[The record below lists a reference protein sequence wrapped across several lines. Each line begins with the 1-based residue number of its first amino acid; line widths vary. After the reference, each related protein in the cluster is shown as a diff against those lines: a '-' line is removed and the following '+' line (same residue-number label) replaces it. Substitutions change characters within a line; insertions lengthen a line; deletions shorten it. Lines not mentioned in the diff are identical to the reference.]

1 MSPEHYYCRDS
12 SSACF
17 LEGSA
22 ILPDAKTKETKKIT
36 TRVSTVSIITNTVLT
51 LLKLLVGLL
60 SKSSALVADAVHS
73 ASDVF
78 GSLIVLLGVNI
89 STKKADNSH
98 PYGHEKFEAIAS
110 IILGNILLVVGI
122 LIGISGVRSILH
134 QESIA
139 VPGRAALIAAAVS
152 IVVKEILYQYTIRAA
167 KKINSVSLKAEAWHH
182 RSDALSSIGS
192 FAGIL
197 GARLGVPILDPIASL
212 VICLFIVRVSISIFK
227 QSIDNLVDKSCG
239 KEETEAIR
247 ATILSIPGV
256 LGIDDIKTRLFGN
269 RIYVDIEIS
278 ADGAQSLRD
287 AHHIAENVHH
297 AIEDT
302 FPDVKHC
309 TVHVNPA

>member
-1 MSPEHYYCRDS
+1 M
-12 SSACF
+12 
-17 LEGSA
+17 
-22 ILPDAKTKETKKIT
+22 ETKKVT
-36 TRVSTVSIITNTVLT
+36 TRVSTVSIVSNTALS

-60 SKSSALVADAVHS
+60 YHSAALVADAVHS

-78 GSLIVLLGVNI
+78 GSLIVLLGVRI
-89 STKKADNSH
+89 STKKADPNH

-122 LIGISGVRSILH
+122 LIGVSGVRSILH
-134 QESIA
+134 SETLTI
-139 VPGRAALIAAAVS
+139 PGRAALIAAAVS
-152 IVVKEILYQYTIRAA
+152 IVVKEVLYQYTIRAA
-167 KKINSVSLKAEAWHH
+167 RKINSVSLRAEAWHH

-192 FAGIL
+192 FIGIL

-212 VICLFIVRVSISIFK
+212 VICVFIVHVSVSIFR

-239 KEETEAIR
+239 PNETEEMV
-247 ATILSIPGV
+247 ATIVSVPGV

-278 ADGAQSLRD
+278 ADGSQSLRD
-287 AHHIAENVHH
+287 AHRIAENVHH
-297 AIEDT
+297 AIEST
-302 FPDVKHC
+302 YPDVKHC

>member
-1 MSPEHYYCRDS
+1 M
-12 SSACF
+12 
-17 LEGSA
+17 EGSE
-22 ILPDAKTKETKKIT
+22 ILPDEKTMETKKVT
-36 TRVSTVSIITNTVLT
+36 TRVSTVSIVSNTALS

-60 SKSSALVADAVHS
+60 YHSAALVADAVHS

-78 GSLIVLLGVNI
+78 GSLIVLLGVRI
-89 STKKADNSH
+89 STKKADPNH

-122 LIGISGVRSILH
+122 LIGVSGVRSILH
-134 QESIA
+134 SETLTI
-139 VPGRAALIAAAVS
+139 PGRAALIAAAVS
-152 IVVKEILYQYTIRAA
+152 IVVKEVLYQYTIRAA
-167 KKINSVSLKAEAWHH
+167 RKINSVSLRAEAWHH

-192 FAGIL
+192 FIGIL

-212 VICLFIVRVSISIFK
+212 VICVFIVHVSVSIFR

-239 KEETEAIR
+239 PKETEEMV
-247 ATILSIPGV
+247 ATIVSVPGV

-278 ADGAQSLRD
+278 ADGSQSLRD
-287 AHHIAENVHH
+287 AHRIAENVHH
-297 AIEDT
+297 AIEST
-302 FPDVKHC
+302 YPDVKHC

>member
-1 MSPEHYYCRDS
+1 M
-12 SSACF
+12 
-17 LEGSA
+17 EGSE
-22 ILPDAKTKETKKIT
+22 ILPDEKTMETKKVT
-36 TRVSTVSIITNTVLT
+36 TRVSTVSIVSNTALT

-60 SKSSALVADAVHS
+60 YHSAALVADAVHS

-78 GSLIVLLGVNI
+78 GSLIVLLGVRI
-89 STKKADNSH
+89 STKKADPNH

-122 LIGISGVRSILH
+122 LIGVSGVRSILH
-134 QESIA
+134 PETLTI
-139 VPGRAALIAAAVS
+139 PGRAALIAAAVS
-152 IVVKEILYQYTIRAA
+152 IVVKEVLYQYTIRAA
-167 KKINSVSLKAEAWHH
+167 RKINSVSLRAEAWHH

-192 FAGIL
+192 FIGIL

-212 VICLFIVRVSISIFK
+212 AICVFIVHVSVSIFR

-239 KEETEAIR
+239 PKETEEMV
-247 ATILSIPGV
+247 ATIVSVPGV

-278 ADGAQSLRD
+278 ADGSQSLRD
-287 AHHIAENVHH
+287 AHRIAENVHH
-297 AIEDT
+297 AIEST
-302 FPDVKHC
+302 YPDVKHC